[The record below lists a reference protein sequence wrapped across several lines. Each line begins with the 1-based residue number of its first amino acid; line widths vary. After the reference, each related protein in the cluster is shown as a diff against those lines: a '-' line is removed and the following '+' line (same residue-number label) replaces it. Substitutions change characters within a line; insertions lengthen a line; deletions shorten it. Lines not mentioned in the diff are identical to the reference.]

1 MIAGWGCLKFKK
13 TMLFIL
19 FENLTEFNAKERIT
33 NNHEYNKY

>member
-13 TMLFIL
+13 TMLFI